1 MSETVQSSSGNQSWA
16 LSGLSLGL
24 VVLAALWTYIAW
36 LSNSNLLDFH
46 RLQLFLT
53 HHTDITSSLV
63 FFASGV
69 AGILLMHEAG
79 HIFVANDE
87 FRGAPVW
94 LPAPGLY
101 IPSLGGIQ
109 TANAPVSMRHPG
121 RYAIMGPLF
130 GSFASASCLI
140 LGSMVLENTPY
151 VLALAQGEQSLLAQF
166 LTRLGLNLELNGL
179 QVAGWM
185 GLLLSSLQ
193 LLPIGATDGGQVL
206 REVVPKFHLTIS
218 IVTLT
223 LLVVLAFSLPID
235 EGFTWWAWAAFCALH
250 LFGNPVISEPSAD
263 TVTKRLGLG
272 IVWALLLSSTLT
284 LSLSAIPSPVIPEA
298 DISKEVEL

>member
-87 FRGAPVW
+87 FRGVPVW

-101 IPSLGGIQ
+101 IP
-109 TANAPVSMRHPG
+109 
-121 RYAIMGPLF
+121 
-130 GSFASASCLI
+130 
-140 LGSMVLENTPY
+140 
-151 VLALAQGEQSLLAQF
+151 
-166 LTRLGLNLELNGL
+166 
-179 QVAGWM
+179 
-185 GLLLSSLQ
+185 
-193 LLPIGATDGGQVL
+193 
-206 REVVPKFHLTIS
+206 
-218 IVTLT
+218 
-223 LLVVLAFSLPID
+223 
-235 EGFTWWAWAAFCALH
+235 
-250 LFGNPVISEPSAD
+250 
-263 TVTKRLGLG
+263 
-272 IVWALLLSSTLT
+272 
-284 LSLSAIPSPVIPEA
+284 LSLIHI
-298 DISKEVEL
+298 